1 MKTAADAERRR
12 AWRGAAPHVARLFA
26 AAALLTAA
34 APLAGCGA
42 SAPVVV
48 TAQHVQAYGTAT
60 FEEDPEAPDT
70 VFRACVLALQM
81 AGHRIEVAERS
92 AGLVVTEPDGRL
104 LPGSRPRH
112 GYRVEVR
119 SSPDG
124 RVTVSATP
132 EAPDELRD
140 LDHERALWERLFA
153 DVRDLV
159 GRWRAESP

>member
-1 MKTAADAERRR
+1 MKTAVDAERRR

-26 AAALLTAA
+26 AAALTVAA
-34 APLAGCGA
+34 ALAGCAA
-42 SAPVVV
+42 SAPGVV

-81 AGHRIEVAERS
+81 AGHRIEVADRS

-104 LPGSRPRH
+104 LPGSRPHH

-132 EAPDELRD
+132 SARKELRQ
-140 LDHERALWERLFA
+140 LDRERALWERFFA
-153 DVRDLV
+153 DIRDLV